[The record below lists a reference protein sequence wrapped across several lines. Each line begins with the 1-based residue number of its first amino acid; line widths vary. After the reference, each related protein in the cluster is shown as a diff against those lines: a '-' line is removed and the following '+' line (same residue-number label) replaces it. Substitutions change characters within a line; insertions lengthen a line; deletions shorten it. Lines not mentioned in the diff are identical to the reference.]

1 MPKENM
7 GKKKEKTAKEFSKA
21 YEELCKE
28 YGFQINVIPVY
39 KARDD
44 GTWSTVLQVS
54 VSELENS

>member
-1 MPKENM
+1 MPRENTQA
-7 GKKKEKTAKEFSKA
+7 KKEKTAEEFLA
-21 YEELCKE
+21 EYEKLCKE